1 MLMKILIVEDH
12 PKLRENIIKFFTMK
26 GHLIEGAIHWEEA
39 LEKLEKAGYD
49 SVILDIN
56 LPIMDGR
63 EFLKTLRK
71 RDKDIPIIALTSN
84 SMLSDKLQVFDLWA
98 DDYLTKPFELLELE
112 ARVHSLG
119 RRRGKEIEEI
129 IKVRDVTVDIT
140 KHKIFKTWKEI
151 DVGNKEFLIIEFLM
165 RNKGIPKSKSE
176 IFEFAWGE
184 REENLNF
191 DSITLEVHISY
202 IRKKLGRD
210 FIRTI
215 KWVGYVV
222 E

>member
-1 MLMKILIVEDH
+1 MKLLIVEDH

-26 GHLIEGAIHWEEA
+26 GHLIEWAVHGEEA
-39 LEKLEKAGYD
+39 LEKLEKASYD
-49 SVILDIN
+49 GIILDIN
-56 LPIMDGR
+56 LPVMDGR
-63 EFLKTLRK
+63 EFLKELRK
-71 RDKDIPIIALTSN
+71 KDKNTPVIALTSN

-112 ARVHSLG
+112 ARVNSLG
-119 RRRGKEIEEI
+119 RRKEKEIEEI
-129 IKVRDVTVDIT
+129 IEIWNVKIDIM
-140 KHKIFKTWKEI
+140 KHKVFKWTKE
-151 DVGNKEFLIIEFLM
+151 VEVWNKEFLIIEFLM
-165 RNKGIPKSKSE
+165 KNKWIPKSKPE

-202 IRKKLGRD
+202 IRKKFWRD
-210 FIRTI
+210 FIKTI
-215 KWVGYVV
+215 KGVWYVI